1 VNTHFAPLVP
11 PHEGFSELLPAGFPQ
26 DPFSLF
32 LEFPLGHGV
41 AHQLLLQL
49 GEQEVS
55 RGQVR
60 WIGGML
66 EQFDAFFA
74 RNSWTPFTGCTRAS
88 SQLRNNSPSSISGIF
103 FYECFRKVLRA
114 PAMKFA
120 LGDIV
125 GVHHPPRVEEHQ
137 HHRPCRLMACTFA
150 FTGPRVP
157 FLTTVWTAALFCKYA
172 LCMDTADYPW

>member
-1 VNTHFAPLVP
+1 MYLFLFLEVASVEVNTYFAPLVP
-11 PHEGFSELLPAGFPQ
+11 PHEDFRELLPTGSPQ

-66 EQFDAFFA
+66 EQFDVFFA
-74 RNSWTPFTGCTRAS
+74 RDSWTPFAECTRALS
-88 SQLRNNSPSSISGIF
+88 HSG
-103 FYECFRKVLRA
+103 
-114 PAMKFA
+114 
-120 LGDIV
+120 GTT
-125 GVHHPPRVEEHQ
+125 PP
-137 HHRPCRLMACTFA
+137 P
-150 FTGPRVP
+150 P
-157 FLTTVWTAALFCKYA
+157 FLASSSSNASGRSSGLQQ
-172 LCMDTADYPW
+172 